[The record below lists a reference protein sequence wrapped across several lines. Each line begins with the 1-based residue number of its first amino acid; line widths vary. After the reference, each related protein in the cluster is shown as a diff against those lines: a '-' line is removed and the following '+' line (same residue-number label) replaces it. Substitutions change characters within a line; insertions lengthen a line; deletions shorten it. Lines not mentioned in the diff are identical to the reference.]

1 MRAYQ
6 QIARDMQVLP
16 NFVAIL
22 VTVFRTDLILKWF
35 NCNCI
40 LRFWM
45 HTWLMRKFQ
54 MNMLAKLRFH
64 DCEKRVFEKSPIS
77 LIIERYFLSNHRHNV
92 STQTA
97 CWTSEHK
104 PQTKLN

>member
-64 DCEKRVFEKSPIS
+64 DCEKRVSRDIFSQ
-77 LIIERYFLSNHRHNV
+77 IIDTTSQHKLLAGLLNTNHRQ
-92 STQTA
+92 S
-97 CWTSEHK
+97 
-104 PQTKLN
+104 